1 MKKCKKQTFLNVKRK
16 TVLWKLVALAIF
28 CSLEVNVLANQPSND
43 VEGNNNYSQQ
53 NKRITGVVKD
63 DTGEPIIGASVSVK
77 GSTIGTATDEDG
89 NFTLQVPDN
98 AILLVSYIGFN
109 AQELSVGNR
118 TNFNITLSEDTQVM
132 DEVVVIGYGSRS
144 KRDITTAISNVGA
157 ETIGKSLSMSA
168 ENAMQGTMSGVQ
180 VSGNTGNPMARPT
193 IRIRGTNTWGVSD
206 PLYVIDGIAVTEM
219 GAGIEGQE
227 DARLEDM
234 RGPLNIMSM
243 IDPSDIESISILKDA
258 SAAAI
263 YGVRA
268 ANGVILIT
276 TKKGRKDKPTVDL
289 SVRYGVQNITQELDY
304 LTTPQYTKFV
314 QDVYASDRDLSPNV
328 DNAGRF
334 DPSDPRYLGNSP
346 TYDWQKAVRNKN
358 APTQDYSMKVSGGT
372 DNTDYYVSLGYSS
385 TQGTLLSNNLDRY
398 SGAMKINTKI
408 NNYIK
413 TGINYRLVNA
423 IGVRSEENYF
433 GLTRSA
439 PWQPIYS
446 ADGIPGYGGYAFGVG
461 GPQPDGSYST
471 EKLYGNGTRVN
482 QVAMS
487 NINDNEYSSIRNM
500 GNMYIE
506 LTPLKGLSIKGTISL
521 DMYTQER
528 SQFEDN
534 MTNPFNYTA
543 GDPSTR
549 GGGKSVGT
557 YGEAIIKNFNL
568 TQEFMVNYANSIDD
582 HNFDILF
589 NFSNQ
594 QYNAKYTHM
603 QTEYMTT
610 TKDYLR
616 NLGGENEYT
625 SMGSDQRRWALQGY
639 LFRIGYNYKYKYYLD
654 ATVRRDGSARF
665 APENRWGTFPSVSAA
680 WRLTSEDFMS
690 DISWL
695 QDLKLRGGWGQ
706 LGNQEVRDM
715 AYLSAITT
723 APTFAWGNYGT
734 DNRPATGRF
743 NTAATIFG
751 IPNRELSWEKT
762 EILNIGFDA
771 QLFRGLSLSAEYYN
785 KLTHGILQAIDLPS
799 SVGFID
805 IPVANVAK
813 VSNRGV
819 EFSANYSGSTGDFT
833 YNIGANITTTR
844 NRVIET
850 YKHIPTSGGNN
861 QQVEEGHS
869 MFYHKAY
876 KVAGIFQSDAEAKE
890 WIEKHKE
897 AGGDASYS
905 PAKVGAGD
913 FYFQDLRGAPKEE
926 GEFYS
931 EGPDGKIDSY
941 DMVDIGKSIPGY
953 FYGFNLGGGY
963 KGIDFSLQFSGVGDV
978 MRYNEIK
985 AGTFRT
991 TEGDNPTTIV
1001 YKAWTPSNM
1010 QNEYP
1015 RLVFGDPASNM
1026 RRSDFFYE
1034 SGAYLRLQN
1043 VVLGY
1048 TLPDAVYRA
1057 CKNNIRNV
1065 RIYVGSSNLFT
1076 ITKYTGLDP
1085 ESDTYPV
1092 PTMFYMGLT
1101 AKF

>member
-1 MKKCKKQTFLNVKRK
+1 MKKCKKASLLYMKKRA
-16 TVLWKLVALAIF
+16 VLWKLVALIIL
-28 CSLEVNVLANQPSND
+28 CSLGINGQASQPLENVERD
-43 VEGNNNYSQQ
+43 TYSQQ
-53 NKRITGVVKD
+53 DKRITGNIKD
-63 DTGEPIIGASVSVK
+63 DMGEPVIGASVSVK
-77 GSTIGTATDEDG
+77 GTTNGTITDVDG
-89 NFTLQVPDN
+89 NFTLQVPEN
-98 AILLVSYIGFN
+98 AILLVSYIGFRPQEVSVRGR
-109 AQELSVGNR
+109 AQFDIKLA
-118 TNFNITLSEDTQVM
+118 EDSQAI
-132 DEVVVIGYGSRS
+132 DEVVVIGYGTRS
-144 KRDITTAISNVGA
+144 KRDITTAISNVGSEA
-157 ETIGKSLSMSA
+157 IGKSLSMSA

-180 VSGNTGNPMARPT
+180 VSGNTGDPMARPT

-206 PLYVIDGIAVTEM
+206 PLYVIDGIAITEM

-276 TKKGRKDKPTVDL
+276 TKKGRKDKPTVDF
-289 SVRYGVQNITQELDY
+289 SARYGVQSITQTVDF

-334 DPSDPRYLGNSP
+334 DPNDPRYLGNSP

-358 APTQDYSMKVSGGT
+358 APTQDYSVKISGGT
-372 DNTDYYVSLGYSS
+372 DNTDYYISLGYSS
-385 TQGTLLSNNLDRY
+385 TQGTLLNNNLDRY
-398 SGAMKINTKI
+398 SGAIKVNTKI
-408 NNYIK
+408 NDWVK
-413 TGINYRLVNA
+413 TGVNYRLVQA
-423 IGVRSEENYF
+423 VGVRSEDDYY
-433 GLTRSA
+433 GLSRSA

-446 ADGIPGYGGYAFGVG
+446 ADGIPGYGGYAYGVG
-461 GPQPDGSYST
+461 GIQPDGSYST

-487 NINDNEYSSIRNM
+487 NLNDNKHASLRNM
-500 GNMYIE
+500 GSVYME
-506 LTPLKGLSIKGTISL
+506 LTPLKGLSIKGTVSL
-521 DMYTQER
+521 DMYNQER
-528 SQFEDN
+528 SQFNDFN
-534 MTNPFNYTA
+534 TNPFNYTA
-543 GDPSTR
+543 GDPRSL
-549 GGGKSVGT
+549 GGGKSVGS
-557 YGEAIIKNFNL
+557 YGEAYIKNFNL
-568 TQEFMVNYANSIDD
+568 IQEFMVNYANSIDD

-594 QYNAKYTHM
+594 HYDAKYVT
-603 QTEYMTT
+603 TGTDYMTT
-610 TKDYLR
+610 TIEYLR
-616 NLGGENEYT
+616 KLGGENEYT
-625 SMGSDQRRWALQGY
+625 MIMSDMRRWALQGY
-639 LFRIGYNYKYKYYLD
+639 LFRVGYNYKYKYYLD

-690 DISWL
+690 DIAWL
-695 QDLKLRGGWGQ
+695 QDLKLRAGWGQ

-715 AYLSAITT
+715 AYLSAISVN
-723 APTFAWGNYGT
+723 PSYAWGNSGSSSRPSTGT
-734 DNRPATGRF
+734 YNNG
-743 NTAATIFG
+743 ATIFG
-751 IPNRELSWEKT
+751 IPNRDLSWEKT

-771 QLFRGLSLSAEYYN
+771 QVFGGLSLSAEYYN
-785 KLTHGILQAIDLPS
+785 KMTHGILQAIDLPS

-813 VSNRGV
+813 VENRGI
-819 EFSANYSGSTGDFT
+819 EISANYSGATGDFT
-833 YNIGANITTTR
+833 YNAGANLTTTR
-844 NRVIET
+844 NRVLET
-850 YKHIPTSGGNN
+850 YKGIPTSGGND

-876 KVAGIFQSDAEAKE
+876 KVAGIFQTDAEAQE
-890 WIEKHKE
+890 WMSKYS
-897 AGGDASYS
+897 DDSYNK
-905 PAKVGAGD
+905 AKVGAGD
-913 FYFQDLRGAPKEE
+913 FYFQDLRGAPTEE
-926 GEFYS
+926 GTFYS

-953 FYGFNLGGGY
+953 FYGFNIGGGY
-963 KGIDFSLQFSGVGDV
+963 KGFDLSMQFSGVGDV
-978 MRYNEIK
+978 MKENRIK
-985 AGTFRT
+985 RSSFRT

-1015 RLVFGDPASNM
+1015 RLMFGDPAQNL
-1026 RRSDFFYE
+1026 RHSDFFFE

-1043 VVLGY
+1043 ISVGY
-1048 TLPDAVYRA
+1048 TLPDAFYRA
-1057 CKNNIRNV
+1057 CHNNIRNV
-1065 RIYVGSSNLFT
+1065 RIYAGASNLFT

-1085 ESDTYPV
+1085 ESDYYPTPLV
-1092 PTMFYMGLT
+1092 LYMGLT